1 MDILKMIA
9 FIAMTLDH
17 IAVMEI
23 VNEDSLRIIGRL
35 ACPIFCLLAGN
46 GAVKTR
52 DRNAYIKRLFAIAVI
67 SQILHIYSIG
77 YQVNILFSLCM
88 GVLLFHATRENSSN
102 FINVNLLLF
111 HLVAFPFV
119 SYGLMAVML
128 TYNAAR
134 MSILWCFVSIMLLNF
149 NIYKL
154 DEQNLYY
161 ILFSF
166 LGMGAYL
173 LLRNYDF
180 KIDVMKSRLLYLYY
194 PLHLGLLIL
203 LR

>member
-1 MDILKMIA
+1 MIA